1 MRSQRSQRS
10 LVPAAALAVLLWLP
24 LAHPAAAGEVQILYS
39 ADAMTTA
46 VNLKP
51 LEPLSPALRAVL
63 AFYAMR
69 ANGGCPSGKPGGPKD
84 SLQCP
89 FTTAL
94 GLGEQCSAA
103 QIALVKKYFKGGI
116 PPLNLTREQAAEINR
131 SGDLR
136 RACNATSYNATHQSV
151 WLEIRLQAMD
161 RERVRILSRGSWTAG
176 PEAGGGTFNDMTVYR
191 LLPDRVEV
199 VSHKG
204 DVVKE

>member
-1 MRSQRSQRS
+1 MRSPRPRF
-10 LVPAAALAVLLWLP
+10 PAASLAVLLLLP
-24 LAHPAAAGEVQILYS
+24 LARPLRAKEVQVLYS
-39 ADAMTTA
+39 ADSMTTA

-51 LEPLSPALRAVL
+51 LEPLSAALRAVL

-69 ANGGCPSGKPGGPKD
+69 ANGGCPMGKEDGASS

-89 FTTAL
+89 LTTAL
-94 GLGEQCSAA
+94 GLGDQCSDA
-103 QIALVKKYFKGGI
+103 QIALVKKYFKDGI
-116 PPLNLTREQAAEINR
+116 PPIGLAREQAAEINR

-136 RACNATSYNATHQSV
+136 HACNATSYNATHQSV
-151 WLEIRLQAMD
+151 WLEIRLQTMSQ
-161 RERVRILSRGSWTAG
+161 ERVRIISRGSWTAG
-176 PEAGGGTFNDMTVYR
+176 PEAGGGTFSDMTVYR